1 MNNIQNKQCQHL
13 TGNSHRSCSKLIPC
27 VETSLGCV
35 DIIFVNHDL
44 QGYDGVTISV
54 CFYIEKNRETCLKIQ
69 CHKLY
74 LKMDISGNIYY
85 VIGFMYMFID
95 QHL

>member
-1 MNNIQNKQCQHL
+1 M
-13 TGNSHRSCSKLIPC
+13 
-27 VETSLGCV
+27 ETSLGCV
-35 DIIFVNHDL
+35 DINFVNHDL
-44 QGYDGVTISV
+44 QGYDGVTIRL
-54 CFYIEKNRETCLKIQ
+54 CFYIEKNSETCLKIQ